1 MRRLLQ
7 YARFHF
13 FSLTISISIS
23 IVYSSWKTGYQYLP
37 QRNMNSAIGKWNN
50 TIYLLG
56 GQDYSQEMY
65 SFTPSDD
72 YFDYKSTKL
81 NYAVNGGAQFYTQSN
96 HTLYMISGH
105 GGSDQSAIDTLYT
118 YDMKNDIFTSNA
130 YKIPVRVAWSAC
142 LASTI
147 DYIFVIGGTFYGEFD
162 TGISALDL

>member
-105 GGSDQSAIDTLYT
+105 GGSDQSAIDTHFHIQCIQ
-118 YDMKNDIFTSNA
+118 N
-130 YKIPVRVAWSAC
+130 PCAC
-142 LASTI
+142 CLECVSRI
-147 DYIFVIGGTFYGEFD
+147 NH
-162 TGISALDL
+162 